1 MFGRLERTKEMD
13 KYIVY
18 ENAIEAIKEST
29 EWGQDEDNN
38 VYAHYIMGVLDMTD
52 RIVDAVENE
61 EMNSLTKLDF
71 QIGR

>member
-29 EWGQDEDNN
+29 EWGS
-38 VYAHYIMGVLDMTD
+38 G
-52 RIVDAVENE
+52 
-61 EMNSLTKLDF
+61 
-71 QIGR
+71 